1 MADNPSP
8 ECSGSEELH
17 QSNSQDE
24 PGTHRRPKIAI
35 REWIDLNDFSN
46 PEDVDG
52 VIQLYD
58 KKQKLNE
65 VLINSY
71 VGLEKAEEIN
81 GWSSRKKRKIIE
93 WKNLIEYQFTVNWF
107 FVYELKKKEG
117 WWSWLIIV
125 ISTITSTLSLI
136 RTDNPYAS
144 IGVSVALSGFSVI
157 TTLIAAW
164 IKKQNYVDRIK
175 NLDRYIQKLGKLN
188 VEIEYTLTKAPWDRQ
203 NYDKF
208 MELYEPQIIQLLS
221 SSPPMSPEEFKTAVW
236 QLTRYYPELVKD
248 TYPWYDKNERGNYVM
263 TEWGRDILNTYE
275 AVYYSSFS
283 RRIFGC
289 YYCLCK
295 CINCKKSDNYIVE
308 LYNNGSDC
316 DQIPIDIWSPPPPSS
331 IPKDPIIKVDQSFQ
345 LRKSIRLPKTT
356 SKKMVDGAK
365 MIELAGIK
373 STNLAIVAA
382 KDKANGPETPS
393 NQISGKKTEEL

>member
-1 MADNPSP
+1 MVDNPSP
-8 ECSGSEELH
+8 DCSGSEELH

-46 PEDVDG
+46 PEDVDE
-52 VIQLYD
+52 VEQLYD
-58 KKQKLNE
+58 KKQKLNS

-117 WWSWLIIV
+117 SWSWLIIV

-136 RTDNPYAS
+136 RTDDIYGSMCVS
-144 IGVSVALSGFSVI
+144 IALSAFSVM

-164 IKKQNYVDRIK
+164 IKKQNYVDRIA

-188 VEIEYTLTKAPWDRQ
+188 VEIEYALTKAPWDRQ

-208 MELYEPQIIQLLS
+208 METYEPQIIQLLS
-221 SSPPMSPEEFKTAVW
+221 SSPPMSPEEFKMAAW

-248 TYPWYDKNERGNYVM
+248 TYPWYDKNENGNYVM
-263 TEWGRDILNTYE
+263 TEWGKDILSTFE
-275 AVYYSSFS
+275 AVYYSSLS

-295 CINCKKSDNYIVE
+295 CIRCKKSDNYIVE
-308 LYNNGSDC
+308 LYNNGGVC
-316 DQIPIDIWSPPPPSS
+316 EQIPIDVWSPPPPSS
-331 IPKDPIIKVDQSFQ
+331 IPKDPLMKIDQNLQ
-345 LRKSIRLPKTT
+345 LRKSIRLPKEKD
-356 SKKMVDGAK
+356 KKIRNGSK
-365 MIELAGIK
+365 MIELASLK
-373 STNLAIVAA
+373 SQDLVVTDA
-382 KDKANGPETPS
+382 KDKENGSETPS
-393 NQISGKKTEEL
+393 DQISGKKAEEL